1 MPKVHGS
8 SMRRLCL
15 FFALLLPGCAL
26 LPGASAPPPQP
37 AVRADPLKP
46 GDDVRIAVA
55 GEREL
60 SGIFAV
66 AANGMVHLELLG
78 DVMAAG
84 LTPAMLAA
92 DLRQR
97 LAAGYL
103 KQPEVTVVR
112 AAPPPSLPP
121 PPPPAL
127 TGSLA
132 GTAPSP
138 PPVLRRSQDVA
149 PPL

>member
-1 MPKVHGS
+1 
-8 SMRRLCL
+8 MRRLCL
-15 FFALLLPGCAL
+15 FFAFLLSGCAL
-26 LPGASAPPPQP
+26 LPGASAPP

-46 GDDVRIAVA
+46 GDGVRIAVA
-55 GEREL
+55 GECEL
-60 SGIFAV
+60 NGIFAV
-66 AANGMVHLELLG
+66 AANGTVHLELLG

-121 PPPPAL
+121 SLPPPPPPAL